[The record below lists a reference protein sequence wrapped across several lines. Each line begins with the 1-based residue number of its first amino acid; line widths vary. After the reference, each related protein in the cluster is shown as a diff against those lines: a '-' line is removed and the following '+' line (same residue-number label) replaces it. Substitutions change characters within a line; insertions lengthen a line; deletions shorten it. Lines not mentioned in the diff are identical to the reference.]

1 MVKKII
7 FGEEAR
13 KQLMNG
19 IDTAVNAIKITLGP
33 QGKNVVLSKGYSVEI
48 VNDGVT
54 IAEEIELEEGF
65 EKVGA
70 ELVKE
75 VAQKTQS
82 KVGDG
87 TTTSSLLLQSIV
99 KQGLK
104 NISSGANSI
113 QIKKGIEKA
122 VENVVEFLNN
132 KKIMVDSD
140 EKIQQVATISANND
154 EVIGK
159 LIFDAMKKVG
169 NEGIITVEESNSIE
183 TKLKVVEGM
192 ELNEGFESPYMITDQ
207 EKMESVLESPLVLIY
222 DGNINN
228 VQDFVPVIEKSMQ
241 ESRPLLIISEGLSQ
255 EVLATLILNILRGTI
270 KCCAIKSPG
279 FGEEK
284 KQILE
289 DIAILTGGE
298 VISSEKGIKIS
309 DAVNYLGTT
318 EKVRCAKDK
327 TLIIGGQGN
336 NENIEKRVRSIEL
349 QIKNESSDYEKD
361 NLRKRLGKLM
371 GGVAVIEVGA
381 ATETE
386 LKEKKLRIDDALN
399 ATRAAVEEGYVVGGG
414 IALLNASKSLSNFKL
429 QEDENIGVDIIRR
442 SLEEP
447 VIQLVENSGKNGF
460 VYVEKIKE
468 MNDENQGY
476 DARAG
481 EIVDLIERGVID
493 PVKVVRV
500 ALQGAASVASLI
512 LTSDAIIS
520 EVGDKKEKDSMPD
533 LSSI

>member
-132 KKIMVDSD
+132 KKTMVDSD

-154 EVIGK
+154 EAIGK

-169 NEGIITVEESNSIE
+169 NDGIITVEESNSIE

-284 KQILE
+284 
-289 DIAILTGGE
+289 
-298 VISSEKGIKIS
+298 
-309 DAVNYLGTT
+309 N
-318 EKVRCAKDK
+318 R
-327 TLIIGGQGN
+327 
-336 NENIEKRVRSIEL
+336 
-349 QIKNESSDYEKD
+349 
-361 NLRKRLGKLM
+361 
-371 GGVAVIEVGA
+371 
-381 ATETE
+381 
-386 LKEKKLRIDDALN
+386 
-399 ATRAAVEEGYVVGGG
+399 
-414 IALLNASKSLSNFKL
+414 F
-429 QEDENIGVDIIRR
+429 
-442 SLEEP
+442 
-447 VIQLVENSGKNGF
+447 
-460 VYVEKIKE
+460 
-468 MNDENQGY
+468 
-476 DARAG
+476 
-481 EIVDLIERGVID
+481 
-493 PVKVVRV
+493 
-500 ALQGAASVASLI
+500 
-512 LTSDAIIS
+512 
-520 EVGDKKEKDSMPD
+520 
-533 LSSI
+533 